1 MASASDGEILTRVG
15 PGTPMGGLMREYW
28 IPAAMSSE
36 VAADGPPLRLMLLGE
51 KLIAFRDSSGRVG
64 IFDHRCP
71 HRCASLFFGR
81 NEHDGLR
88 CAYHGWKFDV
98 AGNCV
103 DMPNVPVGQAFPD
116 KVKATAYRATER
128 NGLIWVYM
136 GAREETPPL
145 PLLEAALL
153 PEPDITFVQRE
164 CNWLQAMEG
173 DIDTSHFGFL
183 HAGHVDPATL
193 PPDSPIRYTVANR
206 TPEYHTSETEW
217 GTQYAAYRP
226 ADDGKTHWRFANFL
240 FPFWTQQPQG
250 DFRTHIHARAWVPMN
265 DTHMMFVMLTPKSSR
280 RREYEFLPSGGD
292 WLDRFLP
299 EHNAGNDYNIDRAA
313 QRENRL
319 FTGILDI
326 HLQDQMVTESMG
338 PIVDHAMEHLAA
350 SDLMISRARQRLLA
364 AVRAHQDAGVLP
376 PGIADPEIYRRAR
389 SGQFVTGSGV
399 GWSEAYAD
407 ELRQAQRVG
416 IPQGPQAAE

>member
-1 MASASDGEILTRVG
+1 MAMASASDIDILTRVG
-15 PGTPMGGLMREYW
+15 PGTPMGALMREYW
-28 IPAAMSSE
+28 VPAAMSSE
-36 VAADGPPLRLMLLGE
+36 VTVDGPPLRLMLLGE

-88 CAYHGWKFDV
+88 CVYHGWKFDV

-103 DMPNVPVGQAFPD
+103 EQPNVPPQQAFPD
-116 KVKATAYRATER
+116 KVKAKAYRVTER
-128 NGLIWVYM
+128 NGLIWAYM
-136 GAREETPPL
+136 GTRAEAPPL

-153 PEPDITFVQRE
+153 PQPEIMFVQRE

-183 HAGHVDPATL
+183 HAGHVDPASL
-193 PPDSPIRYTVANR
+193 PEDSPIRYTVMNR
-206 TPEYHTSETEW
+206 TPEYHVGETEW

-226 ADDGKTHWRFANFL
+226 ADHGRTHWRFANFL

-250 DFRTHIHARAWVPMN
+250 DFGDHIHARAWVPMD
-265 DTHMMFVMLTPKSSR
+265 DTHLMFIFLSMKPLPPR
-280 RREYEFLPSGGD
+280 QFEYLPNGSG

-299 EHNAGNDYNIDRAA
+299 EPNAGNDYNIDREA
-313 QRENRL
+313 QREMRL
-319 FTGILDI
+319 YAGIADI

-338 PIVDHAMEHLAA
+338 PVVDHSMEHLAA
-350 SDLMISRARQRLLA
+350 SDLMITRTRQRLIA
-364 AVRAHQDAGVLP
+364 ALRAHRDEGILP

-389 SGQFVTGSGV
+389 SGQFLTEKGV
-399 GWSEAYAD
+399 GWSEAYAS
-407 ELRQAQRVG
+407 ELRGAQRVG
-416 IPQGPQAAE
+416 IARAAE